1 MNINP
6 AKTPLKDDGISKTYL
21 SNPNIADL
29 LLIKQFVVP
38 PARVWEKIE
47 KILNQQEK
55 DQYANILFSTPSHQT
70 KSRFSFYVAA
80 VSVTALAGLV
90 WVCK

>member
-1 MNINP
+1 MNNTYPKVHPKKAIF
-6 AKTPLKDDGISKTYL
+6 KTYL
-21 SNPNIADL
+21 PNRNTANL
-29 LLIKQFVVP
+29 PMTEQLVAP

-47 KILNQQEK
+47 RILDQQDK
-55 DQYANILFSTPSHQT
+55 DRLSNVLFSSPSHQT

-90 WVCK
+90 WVCR